1 MAGKSPKLKTLNAS
15 KLKVAVVSAS
25 WHPEICSSLID
36 GAKRALAVNKVNKVS
51 YHEVSGSFEL
61 PLAAQKL
68 FDSGIDVVV
77 VLGLILK
84 GDTPH
89 FDYICEGVTNGIMQV
104 SLSRSKPIG
113 FGVLMCNTLKQARDR
128 AGFVDS
134 KEDKGFDAAIAAINS
149 ALNY

>member
-1 MAGKSPKLKTLNAS
+1 MAGKSPKLKPLNAS

-25 WHPEICSSLID
+25 WHPEICSALVD
-36 GAKRALAVNKVNKVS
+36 GAKRALVANKVS
-51 YHEVSGSFEL
+51 KVTYHEVSGSFEL

-68 FDSGIDVVV
+68 FDSGKDVVV
-77 VLGLILK
+77 VLGLVLK

-104 SLSRSKPIG
+104 SLSQGKPIG

-128 AGFVDS
+128 AGFTDS
-134 KEDKGFDAAIAAINS
+134 NEDKGFDAAIAAINS
-149 ALNY
+149 APNY

>member
-1 MAGKSPKLKTLNAS
+1 MAGKSPKSKTLNAS

-68 FDSGIDVVV
+68 FDSGIDAVV

-134 KEDKGFDAAIAAINS
+134 KEDKGFDAAVAAINS

>member
-36 GAKRALAVNKVNKVS
+36 GAKRALAVNKVS

-68 FDSGIDVVV
+68 FDSGIDAVV

-134 KEDKGFDAAIAAINS
+134 KEDKGFDAAVAAINS

>member
-15 KLKVAVVSAS
+15 KLKVAVISAS

-68 FDSGIDVVV
+68 FDSGIDAVV

>member
-1 MAGKSPKLKTLNAS
+1 MAGKSPKLKTLSAS
-15 KLKVAVVSAS
+15 KLKVAVISAS

-68 FDSGIDVVV
+68 FDSGIDAVV

-113 FGVLMCNTLKQARDR
+113 FGVLMCNTLKQARER

-134 KEDKGFDAAIAAINS
+134 KEDKGFDAAVAAINS

>member
-15 KLKVAVVSAS
+15 KLKVAVISAS

-68 FDSGIDVVV
+68 FDSGIDAVV

-104 SLSRSKPIG
+104 SLSRSKPVG

>member
-15 KLKVAVVSAS
+15 KLKVAVISAS

-36 GAKRALAVNKVNKVS
+36 GAKRGLAVNKVNKVS

-68 FDSGIDVVV
+68 FDSGIDAVV

>member
-15 KLKVAVVSAS
+15 KLKVAVISAS

-68 FDSGIDVVV
+68 FDSGIDAVV

-128 AGFVDS
+128 AGLVDS

>member
-15 KLKVAVVSAS
+15 KLKVAVISAS

-68 FDSGIDVVV
+68 FDSGIDAVV

-134 KEDKGFDAAIAAINS
+134 KEDKGFDAAVAAINS

>member
-36 GAKRALAVNKVNKVS
+36 GAKRALAANKVNKVS

-68 FDSGIDVVV
+68 FDSGTDVVV

>member
-68 FDSGIDVVV
+68 FDSGIDAVV

>member
-68 FDSGIDVVV
+68 FDSGIDAVV

-134 KEDKGFDAAIAAINS
+134 KEDKGFDAAVAAIKS

>member
-51 YHEVSGSFEL
+51 YHDVSGSFEL

-68 FDSGIDVVV
+68 FDSGIDAVV

-134 KEDKGFDAAIAAINS
+134 KEDKGFDAAVAAINS

>member
-68 FDSGIDVVV
+68 FDSGIDAVV

-89 FDYICEGVTNGIMQV
+89 FDYICEGVTNGIMQA

-134 KEDKGFDAAIAAINS
+134 KEDKGFDAAVAAINS

>member
-15 KLKVAVVSAS
+15 KLKVAVVSSS

-68 FDSGIDVVV
+68 FDSGIDAVV

-134 KEDKGFDAAIAAINS
+134 KEDKGFDAAVAAINS

>member
-15 KLKVAVVSAS
+15 KLKVAVISAS

-68 FDSGIDVVV
+68 FDSGIDAVV

-113 FGVLMCNTLKQARDR
+113 FGVLMCNTLKQARER

-134 KEDKGFDAAIAAINS
+134 KEDKGFDAAVAAINS

>member
-1 MAGKSPKLKTLNAS
+1 MAGKSPRLKPLNAS

-25 WHPEICSSLID
+25 WHPEICSALVD
-36 GAKRALAVNKVNKVS
+36 GAKRALVANKVS
-51 YHEVSGSFEL
+51 KVTYHEVSGSFEL

-68 FDSGIDVVV
+68 FDSGKDVVV
-77 VLGLILK
+77 VLGLVLK

-104 SLSRSKPIG
+104 SLSQGKPIG

-128 AGFVDS
+128 AGFTDS
-134 KEDKGFDAAIAAINS
+134 NEDKGFDAAIAAINS

>member
-36 GAKRALAVNKVNKVS
+36 GAKRALAVNKVNNVS

-68 FDSGIDVVV
+68 FDSGIDAVV

-134 KEDKGFDAAIAAINS
+134 KEDKGFDAAVAAINS

>member
-68 FDSGIDVVV
+68 FDSGIDAVV

-113 FGVLMCNTLKQARDR
+113 FGVLMCNTLKQARER

-134 KEDKGFDAAIAAINS
+134 KEDKGFDAAVAAINS

>member
-68 FDSGIDVVV
+68 FDSGIDAVI

-134 KEDKGFDAAIAAINS
+134 KEDKGFDAAVAAINS

>member
-68 FDSGIDVVV
+68 FDSGIDAVV

-134 KEDKGFDAAIAAINS
+134 KEDKGFDAAVAAINS

>member
-1 MAGKSPKLKTLNAS
+1 MPGKSPKLKTLNAS

-36 GAKRALAVNKVNKVS
+36 GAKRALAVNKVSKVS

-68 FDSGIDVVV
+68 FDSGIDAVV

-134 KEDKGFDAAIAAINS
+134 KEDKGFDAAVAAINS

>member
-15 KLKVAVVSAS
+15 KLKVAVISAS

-68 FDSGIDVVV
+68 FDSGIDAVV
-77 VLGLILK
+77 VLGLILR

>member
-1 MAGKSPKLKTLNAS
+1 MAGKSPKLKPLNAS

-25 WHPEICSSLID
+25 WHPEICSALVD
-36 GAKRALAVNKVNKVS
+36 GAKRALVANKVS
-51 YHEVSGSFEL
+51 KVTYHEVSGSFEL

-68 FDSGIDVVV
+68 FDSGKDVVV
-77 VLGLILK
+77 VLGLVLK

-104 SLSRSKPIG
+104 SLSQGKPIG

-128 AGFVDS
+128 AGFTDS
-134 KEDKGFDAAIAAINS
+134 NEDKGFDAAIAAINS

>member
-36 GAKRALAVNKVNKVS
+36 GTKRALAVNKVNKVS

-68 FDSGIDVVV
+68 FDSGIDAVV

-134 KEDKGFDAAIAAINS
+134 KEDKGFDAAVAAINS

>member
-68 FDSGIDVVV
+68 FDSGIDAVV

-134 KEDKGFDAAIAAINS
+134 NEDKGFDAAVAAINS

>member
-68 FDSGIDVVV
+68 FDSGIDAVV

-104 SLSRSKPIG
+104 SLSRSKPVG

-134 KEDKGFDAAIAAINS
+134 KEDKGFDAAVAAINS

>member
-68 FDSGIDVVV
+68 FDSGIDAVV

-134 KEDKGFDAAIAAINS
+134 KADKGFDAAVAAINS